1 MVEFWFKL
9 AVSKFRKRKLEGKI
23 LLCNR
28 QEIEEKE

>member
-9 AVSKFRKRKLEGKI
+9 AVSKFRKRKGKI